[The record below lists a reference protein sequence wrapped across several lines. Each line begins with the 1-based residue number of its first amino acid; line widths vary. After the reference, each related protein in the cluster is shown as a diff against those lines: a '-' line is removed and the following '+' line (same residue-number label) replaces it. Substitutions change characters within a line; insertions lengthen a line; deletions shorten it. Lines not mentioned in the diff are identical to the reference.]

1 MQTTMKEEEIE
12 GARPRIM
19 KRIALLFIGAT
30 LIGLLICYTTDRW
43 SVRGFRDIQFG
54 LGAILLA
61 FGYLESWSYSSQ
73 LKGNTYWFRRSKGF
87 DPLGERPP
95 HSLRKLF
102 WSESEQLVYYMSGIL
117 TISTGL
123 GICAIYR

>member
-1 MQTTMKEEEIE
+1 MIEEEIE
-12 GARPRIM
+12 GTMPRII
-19 KRIALLFIGAT
+19 KRISLLFIGAT
-30 LIGLLICYTTDRW
+30 LIGLLICFATGRW
-43 SVRGFRDIQFG
+43 SVKGFRDIQFG
-54 LGAILLA
+54 LGGILLA

-87 DPLGERPP
+87 DSLEERPP

-117 TISTGL
+117 TIGTGL
-123 GICAIYR
+123 GICAIYG